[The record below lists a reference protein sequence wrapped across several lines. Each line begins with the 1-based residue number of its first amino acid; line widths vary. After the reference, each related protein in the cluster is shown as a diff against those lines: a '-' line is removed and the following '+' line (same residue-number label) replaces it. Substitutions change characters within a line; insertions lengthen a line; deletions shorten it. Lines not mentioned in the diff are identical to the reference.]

1 MAAYVQDSQFMTR
14 RGAVF
19 LAIIA
24 LHLFVIWA
32 LATGLAR
39 RAVELVAPPIQTDIV
54 EEVKKEDQ
62 PPPPPPPEMER
73 PPVEVPPPDIN
84 IDVPV
89 ESNTTAITDTTNQ
102 HVAPAPPVQHTASV
116 PPTGIGPARGLP
128 ATDDYYPSSARRLG
142 QEGLVNIN
150 LCVGPDGK
158 LSQPPTVIKGSGTAS
173 LDEAAIKWAN
183 ASSGHWRPATEDGKP
198 ISKCSQLPVR
208 FQLK

>member
-1 MAAYVQDSQFMTR
+1 MTR

-19 LAIIA
+19 LIIIA

-39 RAVELVAPPIQTDIV
+39 RAIELVAPPIQTDIV
-54 EEVKKEDQ
+54 EDVKKEDL

-84 IDVPV
+84 IDVPA
-89 ESNTTAITDTTNQ
+89 ETTSTAITDVTNKP
-102 HVAPAPPVQHTASV
+102 VAAPPPVAHAAVAATA
-116 PPTGIGPARGLP
+116 IGAGKGLP
-128 ATDDYYPSSARRLG
+128 ATDDYYPQSARRLG
-142 QEGLVNIN
+142 QEGLVAIK

-158 LSQPPTVIKGSGTAS
+158 LSEAPSVIKGSGTAS

-183 ASSGHWRPATEDGKP
+183 ASSGHWKPATEEGKP
-198 ISKCSQLPVR
+198 ITKCSQLPVR

>member
-1 MAAYVQDSQFMTR
+1 MAAYVQDTQFLTR

-39 RAVELVAPPIQTDIV
+39 RAIELVAPPIQTDIV
-54 EEVKKEDQ
+54 EEVKKEDL

-89 ESNTTAITDTTNQ
+89 ESTSTAIQDTTNRPV
-102 HVAPAPPVQHTASV
+102 VAPPPKAASV
-116 PPTGIGPARGLP
+116 AATSIGPAKGFP
-128 ATDDYYPSSARRLG
+128 STDEYYPPTARRLG
-142 QEGLVNIN
+142 QEGLVAVA

-158 LSQPPTVIKGSGTAS
+158 LSKAPTVAKSSGTAS
-173 LDEAAIKWAN
+173 LDEAAVRFAN
-183 ASSGHWRPATEDGKP
+183 ATSGHWKPATEEGKP
-198 ISKCSQLPVR
+198 VEKCSQLPVR
-208 FQLK
+208 FTLK

>member
-1 MAAYVQDSQFMTR
+1 MAAYVQDTQFLTR

-39 RAVELVAPPIQTDIV
+39 RAMELVAPPIQTDIV
-54 EEVKKEDQ
+54 EEVKKDDQ

-89 ESNTTAITDTTNQ
+89 ESNTTAISDVTNRP
-102 HVAPAPPVQHTASV
+102 VAAAPVQHAAVAS
-116 PPTGIGPARGLP
+116 TGIGASKGMPSP
-128 ATDDYYPSSARRLG
+128 DDFYPSSARRLG
-142 QEGLVNIN
+142 QEGSVTVN

-158 LSQPPTVIKGSGTAS
+158 LSQAPSVLKTSGTAS
-173 LDEAAIKWAN
+173 LDEAALKYAN
-183 ASSGHWRPATEDGKP
+183 ATSGKWRPATEDGKP
-198 ISKCSQLPVR
+198 VNKCAPLPVR

>member
-1 MAAYVQDSQFMTR
+1 MAAYVQDTQFLTR

-54 EEVKKEDQ
+54 EEVKKEDL

-73 PPVEVPPPDIN
+73 PPVEVPPPDIT
-84 IDVPV
+84 IDVPT
-89 ESNTTAITDTTNQ
+89 ETTSTAITDVTNRP
-102 HVAPAPPVQHTASV
+102 VAAPPPVRAAVAGTA
-116 PPTGIGPARGLP
+116 IGAGKGMPS
-128 ATDDYYPSSARRLG
+128 TDEYYPSSARRLG
-142 QEGLVNIN
+142 QEGLVAVT

-158 LSQPPTVIKGSGTAS
+158 LTKAPTVVKSSGTAS
-173 LDEAAIKWAN
+173 LDEAALRYAQ
-183 ASSGHWRPATEDGKP
+183 ATSGHWKPATEDGKP
-198 ISKCSQLPVR
+198 VEKCSQLPVR
-208 FQLK
+208 FTLK

>member
-1 MAAYVQDSQFMTR
+1 MAAYVQDSQFLTR

-39 RAVELVAPPIQTDIV
+39 RAIELVAPPIQTDIV
-54 EEVKKEDQ
+54 EEVKKEDL

-89 ESNTTAITDTTNQ
+89 ETTSTAISDTTNQ
-102 HVAPAPPVQHTASV
+102 HIVAPPPKPAAAVAATN
-116 PPTGIGPARGLP
+116 IGPAKGLP
-128 ATDDYYPSSARRLG
+128 STDDYYPQSARRLG

-158 LSQPPTVIKGSGTAS
+158 LSQAPAVTKSSGTAS

-183 ASSGHWRPATEDGKP
+183 ASSGHWKPATEDGKP
-198 ISKCSQLPVR
+198 INKCSQLPVR
-208 FQLK
+208 FTLK

>member
-1 MAAYVQDSQFMTR
+1 MAAYVQDTQFLTR

-19 LAIIA
+19 LIIIA

-39 RAVELVAPPIQTDIV
+39 RAIELVAPPIQTDIV

-89 ESNTTAITDTTNQ
+89 ETTSTAITDVTNKPVAAPPPKPQ
-102 HVAPAPPVQHTASV
+102 STVAPTN
-116 PPTGIGPARGLP
+116 IGAGKGLP
-128 ATDDYYPSSARRLG
+128 PTDDYYPQSARRLG
-142 QEGLVNIN
+142 QEGLVQIN

-158 LSQPPTVIKGSGTAS
+158 LSQPPAVTKGSGTAS

-183 ASSGHWRPATEDGKP
+183 ASSGHWKPATEDGKP
-198 ISKCSQLPVR
+198 INKCSQLPVR
-208 FQLK
+208 FTLK